1 MWYLCRSKDDFIHV
15 LGKVDYDG
23 LFAPQPYKW
32 NVAIEEEN
40 MRRILDEKK
49 KRVVFYQQ
57 EFDFD

>member
-1 MWYLCRSKDDFIHV
+1 MWYLCRSKDDFIRV